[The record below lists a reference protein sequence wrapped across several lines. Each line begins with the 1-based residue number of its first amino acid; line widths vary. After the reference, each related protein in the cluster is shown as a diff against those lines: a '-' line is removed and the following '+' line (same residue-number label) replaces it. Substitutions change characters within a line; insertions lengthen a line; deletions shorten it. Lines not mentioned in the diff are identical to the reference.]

1 MAYEGKEIA
10 AQELYG
16 EYIDKIAGALLPYA
30 AIERNRVRSAPE
42 KFIKIVVAVDPA
54 VTSTDSSDETGIMV
68 YGVTADDQGWLLA
81 DESGKFEIV
90 SGAWAE
96 HVVKVYRDWNADVVI
111 AEVNNGGDLVEA
123 ALRTVDRSVSFRAVH
138 ASRGKAIRAEP
149 VAALYE
155 QGRVSHVGVLK
166 ELEDQMVT
174 WSPISD
180 KASPDRLDALVWGL
194 TNLMVSDKPP
204 RTAGEAYSD
213 D

>member
-1 MAYEGKEIA
+1 M
-10 AQELYG
+10 
-16 EYIDKIAGALLPYA
+16 
-30 AIERNRVRSAPE
+30 
-42 KFIKIVVAVDPA
+42 VVAIDPA
-54 VTSTDSSDETGIMV
+54 VTSSEVSDETGIV
-68 YGVTADDQGWLLA
+68 VVGVGYDDRGYVLA
-81 DESGKFEIV
+81 DHSGRYTATQWASLAVGLYRKHHADRIV
-90 SGAWAE
+90 
-96 HVVKVYRDWNADVVI
+96 